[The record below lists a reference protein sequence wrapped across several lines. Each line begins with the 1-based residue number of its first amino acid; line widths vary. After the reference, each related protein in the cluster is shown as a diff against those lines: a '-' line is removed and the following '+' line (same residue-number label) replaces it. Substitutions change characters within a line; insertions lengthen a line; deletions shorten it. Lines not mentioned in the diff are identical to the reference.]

1 MQIFAF
7 DIIPS
12 TMVVA
17 QDILKTSVESVFCV
31 LAKAQESGIGTNGRQ
46 WHSPIGNFYATYCFK
61 NCSQEL
67 LTKISLVS
75 GVAVVQALKTYS
87 VDAALKWTN
96 DIIIN
101 DKKVGGILCQFYD
114 NALLIGIGLNFKV
127 NPMNET
133 QGAFFQSDTISE
145 CLDIDYSEFATILGK
160 HLKHH
165 LTALETDGFEH
176 FIQIWH
182 DYAAFRNREIEVQL
196 PNDSIKKG
204 IDKGINHDACLLL
217 ETQSGIEYFYSARI
231 TKVF

>member
-17 QDILKTSVESVFCV
+17 QDILKTSVDDMFCV

-67 LTKISLVS
+67 LTKISLIS
-75 GVAVVQALKTYS
+75 GIAVVQALKEYS
-87 VDAALKWTN
+87 VDATLKWTN
-96 DIIIN
+96 DIIIR
-101 DKKVGGILCQFYD
+101 DKKVGGILCTFHD

-127 NPMNET
+127 NPLNDI
-133 QGAFFQSDTISE
+133 QAAFFQSDKINE
-145 CLDIDYSEFATILGK
+145 CLDIDYSEFATLLGK
-160 HLKHH
+160 YLKHH
-165 LTALETDGFEH
+165 LTVLETGGFEQ
-176 FIQIWH
+176 FIRLWH
-182 DYAAFRNREIEVQL
+182 NYAAFYNREIEVQL
-196 PNDSIKKG
+196 PNDTIKKG
-204 IDKGINHDACLLL
+204 VDKGINHDACLLL